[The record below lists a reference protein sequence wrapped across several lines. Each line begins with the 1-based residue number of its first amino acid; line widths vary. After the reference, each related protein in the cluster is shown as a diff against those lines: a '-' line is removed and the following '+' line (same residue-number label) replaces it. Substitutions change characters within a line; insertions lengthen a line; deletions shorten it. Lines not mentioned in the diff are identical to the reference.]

1 MAFSLSSAAQY
12 LVFDS
17 SDLSNERNEL
27 FRIYCLQHFHTDVV
41 VQICP
46 QFWLDGESI
55 AKNAFRWYESGY
67 RPESPEMHLQNFE
80 KL

>member
-1 MAFSLSSAAQY
+1 MPRFAVAFSLSSAGQY

-41 VQICP
+41 VQIYP
-46 QFWLDGESI
+46 NGKSIVFGLTLLLADGVV
-55 AKNAFRWYESGY
+55 W
-67 RPESPEMHLQNFE
+67 
-80 KL
+80 